1 MDSDTRSYSPAVK
14 FCLLFAYR
22 YIRLV
27 GNLIAFARYKPMR
40 PPDHHPSFTANNI
53 TVIIPTLEGSGEQ
66 LVNTL
71 ESILKNAPHRI
82 ILSTIDENREKAEII
97 ATSVQNHRSKVE
109 VASVSRP
116 KKSHQIA
123 IAVERVHTD
132 IVILADGDVL
142 WPPCLV
148 PWILAPFEDPCMGGV
163 ATCQRVQTP
172 NNPRISFQYIWW
184 FLGALYLERR
194 NFDCTAT
201 TYMDG
206 GVPCLSGR
214 TVAYRTE
221 ILQSCMETF
230 VNETW
235 FGKSLNADDDNFLT
249 RWMVTHGIKTYFQ
262 SHPDAEVLTTLEE
275 SSKFLK
281 QCVRWSR
288 SNWRS
293 NLRSL
298 FIDRAVW
305 WRHPWSTY
313 AVFLTTISQL
323 ALLTD
328 TCLIWLC
335 HTMTMSNPT
344 LHTWWLGVLL
354 IWMIFTKFIKLSGHY
369 RRRPLDC
376 LLFPVSALFG
386 YVHCF
391 IKMYALF
398 SLHEDAWGNREA
410 FSLPKPTTIAKGD

>member
-1 MDSDTRSYSPAVK
+1 
-14 FCLLFAYR
+14 
-22 YIRLV
+22 
-27 GNLIAFARYKPMR
+27 
-40 PPDHHPSFTANNI
+40 
-53 TVIIPTLEGSGEQ
+53 
-66 LVNTL
+66 
-71 ESILKNAPHRI
+71 
-82 ILSTIDENREKAEII
+82 
-97 ATSVQNHRSKVE
+97 
-109 VASVSRP
+109 
-116 KKSHQIA
+116 
-123 IAVERVHTD
+123 
-132 IVILADGDVL
+132 
-142 WPPCLV
+142 
-148 PWILAPFEDPCMGGV
+148 MGGV

-221 ILQSCMETF
+221 ILQSCMEAF
-230 VNETW
+230 VKETW
-235 FGKSLNADDDNFLT
+235 CGKSLNADDDNFLT

-281 QCVRWSR
+281 Q
-288 SNWRS
+288 
-293 NLRSL
+293 L
-298 FIDRAVW
+298 
-305 WRHPWSTY
+305 
-313 AVFLTTISQL
+313 FLTTISQL

-410 FSLPKPTTIAKGD
+410 FSLPNQRQSPKLCLGAAATMDHVHPRSNLIATNVPSGT